1 MYEPVAYLYF
11 AVKDGTTR
19 CCFVMGK
26 FQLALIRTLTIP
38 RQESNATVIGVKL
51 YNIIIYEIDLS
62 IEKNKSWSDSTEPI
76 LEFKRGVQYV
86 QKGHLTL
93 AT

>member
-1 MYEPVAYLYF
+1 
-11 AVKDGTTR
+11 
-19 CCFVMGK
+19 MGK

-38 RQESNATVIGVKL
+38 RQELNATVIGVKL

-62 IEKNKSWSDSTEPI
+62 IEKNKSWSDSTGPI

>member
-1 MYEPVAYLYF
+1 
-11 AVKDGTTR
+11 
-19 CCFVMGK
+19 MGK

-62 IEKNKSWSDSTEPI
+62 IEKNKSWSDSTGPI